1 MKTNIWLVF
10 AFTAV
15 QVACDKKS
23 EAPAQSDKAPDA
35 KSEHGGLPERVRVTP
50 QVVKDAGIKIAPLG
64 KSRLSATVSL
74 TGEVTANPNKIARVS
89 SPAAGRIAR
98 VEVDEGA
105 QVRSGDIIAILKV
118 PELGKIR
125 SALSGATAKA
135 KAARSNAQRL
145 KELADKEVGSKQAA
159 LDAEAEASALESDA
173 KAAREQSE
181 GMGVGSVE
189 GSGYELVLR
198 APITGVVT
206 ARNAVIGQPVTA
218 NEAIATIAQLDEL
231 WFLGRIFEKDLGE
244 LRTGAAADV
253 LLNAYPKQRFSGH
266 VDYIGK
272 QVDPVVRTLIAR
284 IPLQNPKGLLRIGL
298 FGTAQVTLETEQ
310 GEPVLAVPTDSLT
323 EIGGKPVVFVQE
335 ANGDFV
341 RHDVVIGR
349 EGVGIV
355 EIQAGLVE
363 GQNIAIAGVFSLK
376 SILLKSTM
384 AQED

>member
-35 KSEHGGLPERVRVTP
+35 KPEHGGLPERVRVTP
-50 QVVKDAGIKIAPLG
+50 QVVKDAGIKIATLG

-284 IPLQNPKGLLRIGL
+284 IPLQNQKGLLRIGL